1 MALKP
6 TKDKPLFIT
15 ELKGRAAAGVALGK
29 IKSLRN
35 LAARVY
41 NPRAGYLFPLVTSK
55 VEKRV
60 ARLSWISLGRLK
72 SAARRDEG
80 DRSSTS
86 VLFSDDR
93 TAFDYLFLNLGRRQ
107 WCLLDL
113 GFNSTHRINELG
125 TGTILFFIV

>member
-60 ARLSWISLGRLK
+60 ARLSWISLGRPK

-80 DRSSTS
+80 DRSSSTS

-93 TAFDYLFLNLGRRQ
+93 TAFDYLFLNLGQTQ
-107 WCLLDL
+107 WCILDL
-113 GFNSTHRINELG
+113 LSYHLYG
-125 TGTILFFIV
+125 